1 MASCVGSC
9 KKNSNDE
16 WFHLCGGTLISNQ
29 WVLTAAHCFEYVNPS
44 DYWYTVKLGV
54 LNKTNENEPGELISK
69 VVEIYSHPQWS
80 KVTLQYDIAV
90 IKLENPVQYT
100 DHISPI
106 CLPKKQGEKLPDEG
120 TTVFV
125 TGWGGTQERKTS
137 ETLKQANLVLV
148 SDEACKK
155 SVPHYFN
162 AESMFC
168 GVSFRGKSSVCNGDS
183 GGPIVFQ
190 DPANG
195 WQWKQIGVISW
206 GPPCIEPIGY
216 SGYGKI
222 SAVVDFLKQ
231 YVKDI

>member
-1 MASCVGSC
+1 LGRV
-9 KKNSNDE
+9 KKKSNDK
-16 WFHLCGGTLISNQ
+16 WAHRCGGTLISNQ
-29 WVLTAAHCFEYVNPS
+29 WVLTAAHCFAYDNPS
-44 DYWYTVKLGV
+44 DYFYSVKLGV
-54 LNKTNENEPGELISK
+54 YNKTNNDEPGELVSN
-69 VVEIYSHPQWS
+69 VVEIHSHPKWS

-90 IKLENPVQYT
+90 IKLENSVQYT

-106 CLPKKQGEKLPDEG
+106 CLPKSQGEKLPRED

-125 TGWGGTQERKTS
+125 TGWGLTQDRKTS
-137 ETLKQANLVLV
+137 ETLKQTDLVLV

-155 SVPHYFN
+155 SGPYYFN
-162 AESMFC
+162 AESMLC
-168 GVSFRGKSSVCNGDS
+168 AVSTGRNSSVCSGDS

-195 WQWKQIGVISW
+195 GRWKQIGVTSW
-206 GPPCIEPIGY
+206 GSATCIEPLVH

-231 YVKDI
+231 YVKDL